1 MSTIQNIEDWHRA
14 ARPKPTQK
22 DFDVQLA
29 CHFEE
34 VAELVEGLTF
44 HHTGFESTPGGTT
57 VLCNTLKLVSDLLK
71 TGEVSTTVH
80 DRDNFLKELCD
91 QVVTATGVA
100 YCAGMN
106 MPKALTRVD
115 DSNWSKFV
123 NGSPVFDENG
133 KIAKPDTYRKPDME
147 GCY

>member
-1 MSTIQNIEDWHRA
+1 MSITDINRWHEA
-14 ARPKPTQK
+14 ARPEPTER
-22 DFDVQLA
+22 DFNVQLG
-29 CHFEE
+29 CHLEE
-34 VAELVEGLTF
+34 VAEMLAELQLTF
-44 HHTGFESTPGGTT
+44 VDGVALPGTQTWAHVALTELANKLKQGTCSAT
-57 VLCNTLKLVSDLLK
+57 IL
-71 TGEVSTTVH
+71 
-80 DRDNFLKELCD
+80 DRENFLKELCD

-106 MPKALTRVD
+106 MPKALARVD